1 MDTLFENGAVLT
13 LENGARTAEA
23 LLVRDGR
30 IVLAGTREEAGQL
43 AGTGARRV
51 DLQGHTLLPAFID
64 PHGHF
69 SAAANALLQVPLDEC
84 VTLEEIAGRLRE
96 HIRAQRPE
104 PGAWII
110 VKGYD
115 HNALREKR
123 HPDRALL
130 DAAAPDNPVM
140 LQHRSGHMGVFNT
153 RGLERL
159 GVTADT
165 PAPSGGRI
173 GLQDGRLTGYM
184 EENAFLEAQ
193 KQVPMPSVEALLDA
207 YRRVQDQYA
216 SHGIATVQEGMLP
229 TQLIP
234 LYQALLQAGLLR
246 LDVVGYPDAASA
258 AAVKA
263 AFPEHLRRYKDRFK
277 IGGYKMF
284 LDGSP
289 QGRTAWM
296 RRPYEGGGDYTGY
309 GTLTDNQVEDV
320 LRQAVRDGMQPLAH
334 GNGDAACAQFLR
346 AVQAVGPAASALR
359 PVLIHAQLLG
369 TDQLPAVKRLGV
381 TPSFFVAHVYYW
393 GDTHLENFG
402 RARASAISPAR
413 SAEKL
418 GIRFT
423 FHQDTPVIPPDM
435 LETVW
440 CAVNRRTK
448 AGVLLGEEER
458 VDTLTALRAVTAN
471 AAWQY
476 GEEGEKGTL
485 APGKR
490 ADLTVLDRNPL
501 QTPPEALRDIRVL
514 ETYKDGVCIYRR
526 KS

>member
-13 LENGARTAEA
+13 LEDGARTAEA

-84 VTLEEIAGRLRE
+84 VTPEEIAGRLRE

-110 VKGYD
+110 AKGYD

-184 EENAFLEAQ
+184 EENAFLEVQ

-296 RRPYEGGGDYTGY
+296 RHPYEGGGDYTGY

-346 AVQAVGPAASALR
+346 AVQAVGPSASALR

-381 TPSFFVAHVYYW
+381 TPSFFVAHVYHW

-402 RARASAISPAR
+402 RTRASAISPAR

-501 QTPPEALRDIRVL
+501 QTPPEELRDIRVL

>member
-1 MDTLFENGAVLT
+1 M
-13 LENGARTAEA
+13 
-23 LLVRDGR
+23 
-30 IVLAGTREEAGQL
+30 
-43 AGTGARRV
+43 
-51 DLQGHTLLPAFID
+51 
-64 PHGHF
+64 
-69 SAAANALLQVPLDEC
+69 
-84 VTLEEIAGRLRE
+84 
-96 HIRAQRPE
+96 
-104 PGAWII
+104 
-110 VKGYD
+110 
-115 HNALREKR
+115 
-123 HPDRALL
+123 
-130 DAAAPDNPVM
+130 
-140 LQHRSGHMGVFNT
+140 
-153 RGLERL
+153 
-159 GVTADT
+159 
-165 PAPSGGRI
+165 
-173 GLQDGRLTGYM
+173 
-184 EENAFLEAQ
+184 
-193 KQVPMPSVEALLDA
+193 
-207 YRRVQDQYA
+207 
-216 SHGIATVQEGMLP
+216 
-229 TQLIP
+229 
-234 LYQALLQAGLLR
+234 
-246 LDVVGYPDAASA
+246 
-258 AAVKA
+258 
-263 AFPEHLRRYKDRFK
+263 
-277 IGGYKMF
+277 
-284 LDGSP
+284 
-289 QGRTAWM
+289 
-296 RRPYEGGGDYTGY
+296 
-309 GTLTDNQVEDV
+309 
-320 LRQAVRDGMQPLAH
+320 
-334 GNGDAACAQFLR
+334 
-346 AVQAVGPAASALR
+346 QAVGPAASALR

-381 TPSFFVAHVYYW
+381 TPSFFVAHVYHW

-514 ETYKDGVCIYRR
+514 ETYTDGVCIYRR

>member
-1 MDTLFENGAVLT
+1 M
-13 LENGARTAEA
+13 
-23 LLVRDGR
+23 
-30 IVLAGTREEAGQL
+30 
-43 AGTGARRV
+43 
-51 DLQGHTLLPAFID
+51 
-64 PHGHF
+64 
-69 SAAANALLQVPLDEC
+69 
-84 VTLEEIAGRLRE
+84 
-96 HIRAQRPE
+96 
-104 PGAWII
+104 
-110 VKGYD
+110 
-115 HNALREKR
+115 
-123 HPDRALL
+123 
-130 DAAAPDNPVM
+130 
-140 LQHRSGHMGVFNT
+140 
-153 RGLERL
+153 
-159 GVTADT
+159 
-165 PAPSGGRI
+165 
-173 GLQDGRLTGYM
+173 
-184 EENAFLEAQ
+184 
-193 KQVPMPSVEALLDA
+193 
-207 YRRVQDQYA
+207 
-216 SHGIATVQEGMLP
+216 
-229 TQLIP
+229 
-234 LYQALLQAGLLR
+234 
-246 LDVVGYPDAASA
+246 VGYPDAASA

-334 GNGDAACAQFLR
+334 GNGDAACAQFLQ
-346 AVQAVGPAASALR
+346 AVQAVGPSASALR

-381 TPSFFVAHVYYW
+381 TPSFFVAHVYHW

-402 RARASAISPAR
+402 RTRASAISPAR